1 MNQVINFNRAILIV
15 LMILVHITLWGD
27 TYADAKL
34 AILSFMMPAF
44 LFITGLLYRVERSW
58 KDFLLYQWQIL
69 LPYVLLVSIFAILSY
84 FLPTREG
91 ISELTFNAVAEK
103 VFVTSIGPYWFLR
116 TMFYCGGFWFLIYKT
131 LRPFC
136 NKVSLLMIYALA
148 LLIFTKLCPSQLSI
162 SAALY
167 YYLGVVARSAD
178 LKFQN
183 IVRPTPWAI
192 LPLLW
197 IISNPQWRDWAGC
210 GVLVAAYC
218 ALSTGSWLFEKIQH
232 QKCARIINYIGMNTL
247 PIYLLHPIFTM
258 ASKFYAPAFVWDS
271 TALTFTL
278 FTLILSV
285 AGTLALAW
293 VSDKIGV
300 SWLLGRKRLLRSSKS
315 KGD

>member
-27 TYADAKL
+27 TYAETKL

-69 LPYVLLVSIFAILSY
+69 LPYVLLVSTFAILSY

-116 TMFYCGGFWFLIYKT
+116 TMFYCGGFWFLIYKA

-136 NKVSLLMIYALA
+136 SKVSLLMIYALV
-148 LLIFTKLCPSQLSI
+148 LLIFTWLCPSQLSI

-167 YYLGVVARSAD
+167 YYLGVVVRSAD
-178 LKFQN
+178 LKFQD

-197 IISNPQWRDWAGC
+197 IVSNPQWHDWAGC

-218 ALSTGSWLFEKIQH
+218 ALSTGSWLFEKFQH
-232 QKCARIINYIGMNTL
+232 QKCARVINYIGMNTL

-258 ASKFYAPAFVWDS
+258 ASKFYAPVFAWDS
-271 TALTFTL
+271 TAWTFTL
-278 FTLILSV
+278 FTLTLSV

-315 KGD
+315 